1 MAWDDDASGV
11 LEADEIIHPL
21 ISLGLAPNAQFAIKL
36 LQALDHRQKSKDPSE
51 LNITLADFIKI
62 FRTSKASEALLSLVQ
77 RETEKRLKPAPQQQA
92 NNYAR
97 TPTLRD
103 RR

>member
-36 LQALDHRQKSKDPSE
+36 LQALDHR
-51 LNITLADFIKI
+51 
-62 FRTSKASEALLSLVQ
+62 
-77 RETEKRLKPAPQQQA
+77 
-92 NNYAR
+92 
-97 TPTLRD
+97 
-103 RR
+103 